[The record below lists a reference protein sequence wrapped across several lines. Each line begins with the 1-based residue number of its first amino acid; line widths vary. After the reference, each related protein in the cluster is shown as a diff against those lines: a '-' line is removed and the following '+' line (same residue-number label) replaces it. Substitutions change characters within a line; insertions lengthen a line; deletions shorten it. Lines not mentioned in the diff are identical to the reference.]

1 MMQLA
6 FEVCCHEQELNE
18 RGQKLQRQ
26 WQRQRQMLGRRQV
39 DCVVFSVWVWQHTN
53 TIHHSGKLSQDLNY
67 CCYCCCFC
75 CSCCHLTVVASQ
87 LLLILQLFLLPL
99 LLSIDLLTCAL
110 FFEFVPARFVKL
122 LSIFVVIFIV
132 VIVVFV
138 AVVFVVGVE
147 PTS

>member
-18 RGQKLQRQ
+18 RGQKLQWQR
-26 WQRQRQMLGRRQV
+26 QRQRQMLGRRQV

-67 CCYCCCFC
+67 CCYCCYFYCR
-75 CSCCHLTVVASQ
+75 CCHLTVVASQ
-87 LLLILQLFLLPL
+87 LQLLLLLLLL

-110 FFEFVPARFVKL
+110 FF
-122 LSIFVVIFIV
+122 
-132 VIVVFV
+132 
-138 AVVFVVGVE
+138 
-147 PTS
+147 